1 MGRLL
6 NPIFRGTLALL
17 FAGIAVLSI
26 VRSVSAYEVHIV
38 SPGETLGQIAARYG
52 TTVARL
58 QRLNN
63 LNNANFVWHGQRL
76 LIDSDSPAPSA
87 TGDQGGQNVRQ
98 YRVRAG
104 ESLSVIARRH
114 GISLAQ
120 LARMNGLSP
129 YRWLY
134 SGQVLLVP
142 GSAAPVQAAPN
153 PVSQAGAANQNAGSD
168 QNYTVRP
175 GDSLTGL
182 ARRYGVSL
190 TQLLSMNGLTT
201 ARWLYVG
208 QVLKVPGALGSSG
221 QPAPS
226 APALQPEP
234 PAPALQP
241 APVERPER
249 PQTVIHLVQPGEF
262 LSSIAERYGIDQAVL
277 ARVNGLG
284 SPNLLREGQTLRIPS
299 DGALELINELYP
311 RLDPVR
317 YPTLTERWVEIDLSE
332 QLAVAYEGTIPVK
345 VFVISSGVGNTPTV
359 TGTFRIWA
367 KIAMQDMQGG
377 NRAAGNYYHLKDV
390 RNVQYFYKNY
400 GLHGTYWHD
409 NFGSPMSR
417 GCVNMTEEDAEWLF
431 DWTSPAVYTD
441 DWLFSTASNPGTIV
455 MVHH

>member
-1 MGRLL
+1 MERLL

-17 FAGIAVLSI
+17 FAGIAVLSS
-26 VRSVSAYEVHIV
+26 VRSVSAYEVHLV
-38 SPGETLGQIAARYG
+38 TPGETLGQIAARYG

-87 TGDQGGQNVRQ
+87 AGDQGGQNVRQ

-104 ESLSVIARRH
+104 ESLSVIAQRY

-129 YRWLY
+129 FGWLY

-142 GSAAPVQAAPN
+142 GSAAPAQAAPN
-153 PVSQAGAANQNAGSD
+153 PLSQAGAANENSGSI
-168 QNYTVRP
+168 QYYTVRP
-175 GDSLTGL
+175 GDSLSGL
-182 ARRYGVSL
+182 AARYGISMTRL
-190 TQLLSMNGLTT
+190 MSMNGLTAT
-201 ARWLYVG
+201 RWLYVG
-208 QVLKVPGALGSSG
+208 QVLKVPGAPGSSG

-226 APALQPEP
+226 PPALQPAP
-234 PAPALQP
+234 PAPALQS

-262 LSSIAERYGIDQAVL
+262 LSSIAERYGIDPAVL

-284 SPNLLREGQTLRIPS
+284 SPNLLREGQALRIPS
-299 DGALELINELYP
+299 DDALELINDLYP

-317 YPTLTERWVEIDLSE
+317 YPTFTERWVEIDLSE
-332 QLAVAYEGTIPVK
+332 QLVVAYEGTIPVK

-367 KIAMQDMQGG
+367 KVAMQDMQGG
-377 NRAAGNYYHLKDV
+377 NLAAGNYYHLKDV
-390 RNVQYFYKNY
+390 RNVQYFYKSY